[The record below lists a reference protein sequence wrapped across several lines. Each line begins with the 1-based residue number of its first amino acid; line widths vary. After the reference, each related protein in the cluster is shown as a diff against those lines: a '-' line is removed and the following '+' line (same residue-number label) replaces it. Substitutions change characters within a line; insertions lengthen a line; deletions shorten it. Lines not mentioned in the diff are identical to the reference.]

1 MIEHFETKDQA
12 KARRNVLRDESAFFE
27 VPSFLHRYTKQ
38 SQEDGIRY
46 RDRLYTVLDGVTF
59 PANIDWPEIPV
70 PQTLEEFNASLQQAK
85 LQPSA

>member
-1 MIEHFETKDQA
+1 MIEHFETIEAA
-12 KARRNVLRDESAFFE
+12 KIRRNELRDASAFFE

-46 RDRLYTVLDGVTF
+46 RDRLYTVVEAATF
-59 PANIDWPEIPV
+59 PGDIDWPELPV
-70 PQTLEEFNASLQQAK
+70 PQTLDEFNASLPQAK

>member
-1 MIEHFETKDQA
+1 MIEHFETMAEA

-46 RDRLYTVLDGVTF
+46 RDRLYSVVEEATF
-59 PANIDWPEIPV
+59 PGNIDWPEIPV
-70 PQTLEEFNASLQQAK
+70 PQTLDDFNASLPKAEA
-85 LQPSA
+85 L

>member
-1 MIEHFETKDQA
+1 MIEHFETMAEA

-46 RDRLYTVLDGVTF
+46 RDRLYGVVEEATF
-59 PANIDWPEIPV
+59 PGDIDWPEIPV
-70 PQTLEEFNASLQQAK
+70 LQTLDDFNASLPKAEA
-85 LQPSA
+85 L